1 MAFNVCY
8 IKQIMLYLFVIINIM
23 NARTITPMPRL
34 SKMLGELGDNIR
46 LARLRRK
53 LTAEQVSERAGI
65 GRTTLWQIEKGLPSV
80 AIGAYAQV
88 LFVLGLEKEITRLG
102 EDDDLGRKLQDAD
115 LETGQ
120 RGPKKR

>member
-1 MAFNVCY
+1 
-8 IKQIMLYLFVIINIM
+8 
-23 NARTITPMPRL
+23 MPRL
-34 SKMLGELGDNIR
+34 SKLLAELGENIR

-88 LFVLGLEKEITRLG
+88 LFVLGLENGITRLG
-102 EDDDLGRKLQDAD
+102 EDDELGRRLQDAN
-115 LETGQ
+115 LETGK
-120 RGPKKR
+120 RGPKKK